1 MQGELQLSF
10 FLCGE
15 RRPRTVTDVENA
27 HKMFTFVYRVD
38 NSVGVW
44 LLPKKRM
51 AKFLAFRNDCTAL
64 GKSLQRVYLIVE
76 SLKLPRGVERRP
88 LVNVLE

>member
-27 HKMFTFVYRVD
+27 HKMFTFVYRAD

-44 LLPKKRM
+44 LLPKKQM
-51 AKFLAFRNDCTAL
+51 AQFLAFRNDCTAL
-64 GKSLQRVYLIVE
+64 GKSL
-76 SLKLPRGVERRP
+76 
-88 LVNVLE
+88 